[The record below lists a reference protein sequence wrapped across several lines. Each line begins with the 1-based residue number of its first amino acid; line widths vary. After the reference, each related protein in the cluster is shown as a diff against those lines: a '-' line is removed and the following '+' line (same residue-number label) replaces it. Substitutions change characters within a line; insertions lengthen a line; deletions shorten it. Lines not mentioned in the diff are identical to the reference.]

1 MKQVVAIMNNKGGV
15 AKTTSAV
22 NIAACWGEMGK
33 KVLVIDLDPQ
43 GSASICLGIVDDGR
57 ALLRALLT
65 TSALPIL
72 PTKTPGVDLVP
83 SGQVLAESAQRS
95 FGSIGSK
102 LLMQCLACTDGDWDF
117 IIIDCSPSFG
127 VLAMN
132 ALQVS
137 SHVVIPV
144 EANFLSYQGLNQM
157 IQAVKAFREENPALA
172 IRGIIPCRAQARRRI
187 HGEFLTMMENLLPG
201 CIGPAVR
208 ENVALAEAP
217 SSGLPAVA
225 YWPSSNGA
233 HDYRRVSNW
242 LLERLACA
250 GNSFEREPIGA
261 GLLSCHPSQILPTD
275 QNLLGS
281 PI

>member
-1 MKQVVAIMNNKGGV
+1 VQHQRSEGGCMKQVVSIMNHKGGV
-15 AKTTSAV
+15 GKTTSAV
-22 NIAACWGEMGK
+22 NIAACWGEIGK
-33 KVLVIDLDPQ
+33 KVLVIDFDPQ
-43 GSASICLGIVDDGR
+43 GSASISLGIVDDGS
-57 ALLRALLT
+57 ALLQALQT

-83 SGQVLAESAQRS
+83 SGHVLAEATQRFS
-95 FGSIGSK
+95 GYIGSK
-102 LLMQCLACTDGDWDF
+102 LLMRCLACTNGDWDF
-117 IIIDCSPSFG
+117 IIIDCPPSIG
-127 VLAMN
+127 VLTMN

-157 IQAVKAFREENPALA
+157 IQAVNAFRAENPALA

-187 HGEFLTMMENLLPG
+187 HEEFLTMMENLLPG
-201 CIGPAVR
+201 AIGPAVR

-217 SSGLPAVA
+217 SSGLPAVR

-242 LLERLACA
+242 LLERLA
-250 GNSFEREPIGA
+250 
-261 GLLSCHPSQILPTD
+261 
-275 QNLLGS
+275 
-281 PI
+281 

>member
-1 MKQVVAIMNNKGGV
+1 MKQVVSIMNHKGGV
-15 AKTTSAV
+15 GKTTSTV

-43 GSASICLGIVDDGR
+43 GSASISLGIVDDGS
-57 ALLRALLT
+57 ALLQALQT

-83 SGQVLAESAQRS
+83 SGHVLAESAQRFS
-95 FGSIGSK
+95 GSIGSK

-187 HGEFLTMMENLLPG
+187 HGEFLAMMENLLPG

-217 SSGLPAVA
+217 SSGLPAVT
-225 YWPSSNGA
+225 YWPGSNGA

-242 LLERLACA
+242 LLERLA
-250 GNSFEREPIGA
+250 
-261 GLLSCHPSQILPTD
+261 
-275 QNLLGS
+275 
-281 PI
+281 